1 MITYIIQATLCWA
14 VFYALY
20 AGLLS
25 RATFFH
31 HNRAYLLGSLLLGLA
46 LPLVDW
52 QWLLPA
58 EQPELLV
65 VTLQPITIGMENLEI
80 VVTATAEEPGM
91 GWWEAL
97 LAAYW
102 LGVSV
107 AGLRF
112 AYGLRKLWGL
122 YRSSERRKQDT
133 YTLVLTEEWHAPFSF
148 FNTLFW
154 SRQMPYPPEDEKKII
169 RHELAHMRGWHS
181 LDIMLVEVLGIVFWL
196 SPMVYLYSRSLRV
209 VHEYL
214 ADAAVLQTTRKK
226 KQYGH
231 LLLSQSQSGQP
242 IVLANHFINSQ
253 LKKRILMMTKTRSK
267 RHMLTRYL
275 LAVPLILGLI
285 VAFAAP
291 ENLDWEPQV
300 FNTANSSFDK
310 AAFESEL
317 QAALSGE
324 RNTETLKSFG
334 YIVKEA
340 VEQFPEAES
349 AIKEIANGLAA
360 VYNMKITW
368 EGNMPAGLRFNPGPF
383 IGMQGPHPSG
393 DVDRMPLFAGCEAME
408 EGKAQYDCTQ
418 KKVVEFVT
426 SKLKYPEEARK
437 AKVEGRVIVQYT
449 IAKDGSVENAQVV
462 KGIGYGCDE
471 AALAVVNA
479 MPKWTPAMKDG
490 EPVAL
495 QMTLPFTFS
504 LPQEETQAAEGY
516 EEVFKVVEEMPR
528 FPGCEDKGLSGQEL
542 VNCSNKELL
551 MFIYKNIQYPKEARS
566 AGIQGTAIVSFIIDK
581 EGRVK
586 DINIVRSLGEA
597 LDQEVIRVVN
607 LMNEAGKRWIPGRQ
621 RGRVVN
627 VQFNLPVKFA
637 LEGEEKEASEAEGQ
651 LPDNSIHVIGYQDNA
666 NGTGSAQSEEV
677 FKVVEEMPRFPG
689 CEEEGLS
696 GEELV
701 KCSNIKLI
709 TYVTNNLKYPREAKD
724 AGVEGVAI
732 VSFIVDKEGWVKDI
746 NIVRP
751 LHESIDAEVIRVVK
765 EMNKMDERW
774 IPGRQRGKVVNVQ
787 FNLPVKFSLEAE
799 RRQLQLP
806 EGAGRL
812 ELQNFKAAPNPTSGL
827 LNLQFEADAKPTTI
841 RILNGNGQEVVREAL
856 NRFEGTYSQA
866 LDLSSLPKGPYVLHI
881 SQGERIFAEK
891 VIVK

>member
-25 RATFFH
+25 RVTFFN
-31 HNRAYLLGSLLLGLA
+31 HNRAYLVGSLLLGLA

-52 QWLLPA
+52 QALLPA

-65 VTLQPITIGMENLEI
+65 VTLQPITVGMESLEI
-80 VVTATAEEPGM
+80 VVTATAEEPGI
-91 GWWEAL
+91 GWWEVL

-102 LGVSV
+102 LGVGI

-112 AYGLRKLWGL
+112 AYGLRKLWRL
-122 YRSSERRKQDT
+122 YRSSERRKQDS

-169 RHELAHMRGWHS
+169 RHERAHMRGWHS
-181 LDIMLVEVLGIVFWL
+181 LDIMLVEVLGVVFWL
-196 SPMVYLYSRSLRV
+196 SPMVYLFSRSLRV

-275 LAVPLILGLI
+275 LALPLLFGLAL
-285 VAFAAP
+285 AFAGPANVKDMLPAP
-291 ENLDWEPQV
+291 SAPDNA
-300 FNTANSSFDK
+300 TA
-310 AAFESEL
+310 E
-317 QAALSGE
+317 AL
-324 RNTETLKSFG
+324 L
-334 YIVKEA
+334 
-340 VEQFPEAES
+340 P
-349 AIKEIANGLAA
+349 
-360 VYNMKITW
+360 
-368 EGNMPAGLRFNPGPF
+368 
-383 IGMQGPHPSG
+383 G
-393 DVDRMPLFAGCEAME
+393 DVDRMPVFAGCEAME
-408 EGKAQYDCTQ
+408 TEKAQDECTKQ
-418 KKVVEFVT
+418 KLVEFMS
-426 SKLKYPEEARK
+426 SKLKYPEEAKK
-437 AKVEGRVIVQYT
+437 AKVEGMVVVQFT
-449 IAKDGSVENAQVV
+449 VAKDGSVQDATVV
-462 KGIGYGCDE
+462 KSIGSGCDE

-479 MPKWTPAMKDG
+479 MPRWSPAMKDG
-490 EPVAL
+490 QPVSM
-495 QMTLPFTFS
+495 QMSLPFSFK
-504 LPQEETQAAEGY
+504 LPGGQAQVGQDN

-551 MFIYKNIQYPKEARS
+551 MFVYKNIQYPKEARS

-581 EGRVK
+581 EGKVQDVK
-586 DINIVRSLGEA
+586 IVRSLGEA

-607 LMNEAGKRWIPGRQ
+607 LMNETDKRWIPGRQ
-621 RGRVVN
+621 KGRVVN

-666 NGTGSAQSEEV
+666 NGTGSARSDEV

-696 GEELV
+696 GKELV
-701 KCSNIKLI
+701 QCSNMKLI
-709 TYVTNNLKYPREAKD
+709 EFVGGNLRYPREAKD
-724 AGVEGVAI
+724 AGVEGTAI
-732 VSFIVDKEGWVKDI
+732 VSFVVDKEGWVKDVK
-746 NIVRP
+746 IVRG
-751 LHESIDAEVIRVVK
+751 LHESIDAEVVRVVG

-787 FNLPVKFSLEAE
+787 FNLPVKFSLETE

-806 EGAGRL
+806 EGARRL

-827 LNLQFEADAKPTTI
+827 LNLQFEADAMPTTI
-841 RILNGNGQEVVREAL
+841 RILNGNGQEVIREAL